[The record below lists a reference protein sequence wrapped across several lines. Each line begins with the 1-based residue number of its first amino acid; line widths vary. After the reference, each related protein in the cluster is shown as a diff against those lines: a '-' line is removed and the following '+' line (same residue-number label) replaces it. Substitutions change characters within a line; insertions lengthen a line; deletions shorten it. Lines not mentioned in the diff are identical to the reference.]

1 MMKTK
6 LVGSLSL
13 ICLILTILWLVF
25 MIAGLVVAGPLETF
39 EQVMAYTGGAGALF
53 YVSYINAALVTVC
66 VAMLFSAFHWYL
78 KPTDPLWSGIAAIFV
93 PVYAAMNLV
102 VYLSQITV
110 VLRLIDLQWIGGVES
125 GTYLLLKLMIQQW
138 PDSMMSTINNLAY
151 AVLGIPSVIYG
162 VLLFRV
168 FPVLRTAAVFLI
180 LNGIAC
186 IAGFSGVVIQ
196 SPWLNKGVLVGGVLF
211 LIALIPI
218 SLGFLNHKWPKNS

>member
-6 LVGSLSL
+6 LIGVLSL
-13 ICLILTILWLVF
+13 ICLILTMLWLVF
-25 MIAGLVVAGPLETF
+25 MIAGLAIAGPLETF
-39 EQVMAYTGGAGALF
+39 EQVLAFAGGASVLF
-53 YVSYINAALVTVC
+53 YISYINAALVTVC
-66 VAMLFSAFHWYL
+66 VAMLFSAFHWLL
-78 KPTDPLWSGIAAIFV
+78 KPTDPLWSGIAVIFV

-110 VLRLIDLQWIGGVES
+110 VPRFIDLQWKEGVES
-125 GTYLLLKLMIQQW
+125 GTYILLKLWVQQW
-138 PDSMMSTINNLAY
+138 PDSMISMINNLAY
-151 AVLGIPSVIYG
+151 AVLGIPSIIYG

-168 FPVLRTAAVFLI
+168 VPVLRMGAVLLI

-196 SPWLNKGVLVGGVLF
+196 SPWLSKGVLVGGVLF
-211 LIALIPI
+211 LIALFPI